1 LSLAYRVTMSAAQR
15 ERSALVDTL
24 RIVGPD
30 APTLCS
36 GWTTRDLAAH
46 LVVRERRLDAT
57 PGIAIPVLAG
67 YTAKVQDQTA
77 RSTSWEDLCELV
89 ASGPPIYSPFKLL
102 DPVANLGEMFIH
114 HEDVRR
120 AADGWQPRV
129 LDESTVA
136 ALGRQLGLLSR
147 MTLRKLPAQVTLQTP
162 DGRRI
167 ARVGRG
173 QAVTVTGEPQELVLF
188 VAGRDAVRVE
198 FDGDPQAVAAVR
210 GSHRGL

>member
-1 LSLAYRVTMSAAQR
+1 MAYRVAMNAAQR

-24 RIVGPD
+24 RTVGPD
-30 APTLCS
+30 APTLCA

-57 PGIAIPVLAG
+57 PGIAIGFLAG
-67 YTAKVQDQTA
+67 YTARVQHQMA
-77 RSTSWEDLCELV
+77 RSNSWDHLVEMV
-89 ASGPPIYSPFKLL
+89 ASGPPVYSPFKLL
-102 DPVANLGEMFIH
+102 DSVANLGEMFIH

-120 AADGWQPRV
+120 AVDGWQPRV
-129 LDESTVA
+129 LDESTVS

-147 MTLRKLPAQVTLQTP
+147 MTLAKLPAQVLLQTT

-173 QAVTVTGEPQELVLF
+173 DAVTVTGEPQELVLF
-188 VAGRDAVRVE
+188 VAGRDATRVE

-210 GSHRGL
+210 AARRGL

>member
-1 LSLAYRVTMSAAQR
+1 MTAAQR

-30 APTLCS
+30 APTLCA

-57 PGIAIPVLAG
+57 PGITIPFLAG
-67 YTAKVQDQTA
+67 YTAKVQNQTA
-77 RSTSWEDLCELV
+77 QSTSWEDLVDMV
-89 ASGPPIYSPFKLL
+89 ASGPPVYSPFKLF
-102 DPVANLGEMFIH
+102 DAVANLGEMFIH

-120 AADGWQPRV
+120 AAGPEGGWQPRV
-129 LDESTVA
+129 LDQSTVA
-136 ALGRQLGLLSR
+136 ALSRQLGLLSR
-147 MTLRKLPAQVTLQTP
+147 MTLTKQPAPIVLRTT
-162 DGRRI
+162 DGRQL

-173 QAVTVTGEPQELVLF
+173 DAVTVTGEPQELVLF
-188 VAGRDAVRVE
+188 VAGRDAVQVE

-210 GSHRGL
+210 AARRGL